1 MTGRL
6 RGQLRKIAITGG
18 IGSGKSTLV
27 RELAAL
33 GYPIFD
39 ADILVAQVVTQPE
52 IQKQISNL
60 LGPDC
65 YVTDD
70 NGQSVY
76 QRSWVR
82 ERVFADAQARK
93 DLEAIIHPAI
103 FKKFALICDQIHKLA
118 GGVWVFYEA
127 ALIFESSRERDFDA
141 VVSVI
146 ADEQV
151 RRRRLAQSRSLSDE
165 TVSAIFSAQVGD
177 EVRRSKSHFIV
188 ENSADSSS
196 MTTHALSLVENLRHF
211 FHPQSR

>member
-33 GYPIFD
+33 GYPVFD

-52 IQKQISNL
+52 TQKQITNL

-70 NGQSVY
+70 QGHSVY

-103 FKKFALICDQIHKLA
+103 FKKFTLICDQIHKLS
-118 GGVWVFYEA
+118 
-127 ALIFESSRERDFDA
+127 LIH
-141 VVSVI
+141 I
-146 ADEQV
+146 
-151 RRRRLAQSRSLSDE
+151 
-165 TVSAIFSAQVGD
+165 
-177 EVRRSKSHFIV
+177 
-188 ENSADSSS
+188 
-196 MTTHALSLVENLRHF
+196 
-211 FHPQSR
+211 